1 MRTFQSQAESSFDQ
15 NNFNANKSKK
25 PTLNPKGKLNSVN
38 KRINDVI
45 NKTRAYKEYCDHLK
59 STSCDELQTSA
70 VQKHLITL

>member
-1 MRTFQSQAESSFDQ
+1 MEIEFNLFQYRY
-15 NNFNANKSKK
+15 NR
-25 PTLNPKGKLNSVN
+25 G
-38 KRINDVI
+38 INDVI